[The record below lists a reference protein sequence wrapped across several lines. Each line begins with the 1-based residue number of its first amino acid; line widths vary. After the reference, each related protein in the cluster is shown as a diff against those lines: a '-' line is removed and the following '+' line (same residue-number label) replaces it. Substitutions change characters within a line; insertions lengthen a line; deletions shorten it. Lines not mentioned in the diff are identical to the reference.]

1 MNSKQ
6 VELSNLLA
14 TPATP
19 GNKFLLLGQEEYQEH
34 RTAVCT
40 LKVRYKCTVIAQ
52 FLCSVPKTYALM
64 VRSHL
69 KLTKGPIP

>member
-40 LKVRYKCTVIAQ
+40 LKVRVQVYSNCTVFMQ
-52 FLCSVPKTYALM
+52 CP
-64 VRSHL
+64 
-69 KLTKGPIP
+69 